1 MNFNGSRLGFWFR
14 PQSRISRTKV
24 LVFYDPTTYYVGPT
38 GTVFQNFYTQ
48 GDVNPET
55 DIWPNIQSREI
66 AAGYQ
71 PELVIGYENLPADM
85 NVYSHVWDI
94 GYVSPY
100 LQPYWYSNPWTD
112 PTNKLTTFIQDGG
125 SMFMLG
131 ENIALNSPGSYPE
144 LTRWETI
151 TSFLTQIGANQ
162 GPTNIQMNPVFFGFV
177 TCMIKPDFLIANNN
191 NMVEFA
197 APGSWLD
204 TGTDGNGN
212 PTGISMTTP
221 AVGGQAYPA
230 AMWETGSLSNAPAGA
245 IISVLDVNFL
255 TDAFLQNDFIDNII
269 ASLMQ
274 R

>member
-14 PQSRISRTKV
+14 PQSRITRTKV

-38 GTVFQNFYTQ
+38 GTVFQNFYNTQ

-55 DIWPNIQSREI
+55 DIWPNIQNREI

-94 GYVSPY
+94 
-100 LQPYWYSNPWTD
+100 
-112 PTNKLTTFIQDGG
+112 
-125 SMFMLG
+125 
-131 ENIALNSPGSYPE
+131 ALNRPGSYPE

-162 GPTNIQMNPVFFGFV
+162 GPTNIQIDPLFFGGV
-177 TCMIKPDFLIANNN
+177 TSIVKPDFLIANNN

-204 TGTDGNGN
+204 TGTDTNGN
-212 PTGISMTTP
+212 PTGVAMTTP
-221 AVGGQAYPA
+221 GIGGQAYPA

>member
-14 PQSRISRTKV
+14 PQSRITRTKV
-24 LVFYDPTTYYVGPT
+24 LVFYDPTTYVVGAT
-38 GTVFQNFYTQ
+38 GTVFQNYYTQ

-94 GYVSPY
+94 GYASPY
-100 LQPYWYSNPWTD
+100 LEPYWYSNPWTD

-131 ENIALNSPGSYPE
+131 ENVALNRPGSYPE

-151 TSFLTQIGANQ
+151 TSFLTSLGANQ
-162 GPTNIQMNPVFFGFV
+162 GPTNIQINPVYFGDV
-177 TCMIKPDFLIANNN
+177 TCTVKPEFLIANNN
-191 NMVEFA
+191 NTVSFP

-204 TGTDGNGN
+204 IGAGTE
-212 PTGISMTTP
+212 MTTP
-221 AVGGQAYPA
+221 FDGLQAYPA
-230 AMWETGSLSNAPAGA
+230 AMWQTGSLSNAQAGA
-245 IISVLDVNFL
+245 IISVLDINFL
-255 TDAFLQNDFIDNII
+255 TSAYLQVDFIDNII